1 MAGEK
6 FLFIQGYY
14 EGRTLTPELAEAQLR
29 KAELAAVVG
38 GGATNN
44 YFRAWDKP
52 SIAVTLAA
60 SSQHHTLPLPHSPQG
75 SPDPVA
81 AALSSH
87 SRREYL

>member
-6 FLFIQGYY
+6 FLFIQGCY

-29 KAELAAVVG
+29 KAELAALVG

-52 SIAVTLAA
+52 SIAV
-60 SSQHHTLPLPHSPQG
+60 LPH
-75 SPDPVA
+75 PVSLQPTPHTA
-81 AALSSH
+81 SAPL
-87 SRREYL
+87 LTGQP